1 MFYHHRGVLT
11 SHILPSQINAH
22 GVRVYIP
29 LKGQKNGRA
38 WVKPI
43 TSNTVAPSIQY
54 PHLLSYDKTVFI
66 PIRFWAA
73 QYVLSTPFPLAM
85 IRAYAREAATLGYAT
100 ATVRNQPLLSDD
112 LLALPSHT
120 ASIYIKYNSA
130 DEAFNSRLAL
140 SLAIGKLTFEAL
152 PIKRQ

>member
-1 MFYHHRGVLT
+1 MFYHHRGALT

-43 TSNTVAPSIQY
+43 TINTFAPSIQY
-54 PHLLSYDKTVFI
+54 PLLLSYDKTVYI

-73 QYVLSTPFPLAM
+73 QYVLSTPFSLAM

-100 ATVRNQPLLSDD
+100 VTVRNQPLSITDLS
-112 LLALPSHT
+112 AVPAHT
-120 ASIYIKYNSA
+120 STIYIKHKSA
-130 DEAFNSRLAL
+130 DEAFNSRLAF
-140 SLAIGKLTFEAL
+140 SLAIGKGTFEAL